1 MTVSTPVRQPHQQAQ
16 NLPPVKARRSAG
28 ERIRLIASI
37 VVCQLLALL
46 LVEGV
51 LYSVGLGE
59 EDIYKFDKQIGFM
72 HFPSKRVTWRSEG
85 FSQSYFDADGLRD
98 EPNLTIAKP
107 PGVYRIAL
115 LGDSM
120 VEGLQVDSQLTFGKL
135 LQARLRKDGGNV
147 QVINF
152 GNSGYS
158 TAQECMLLPRKV
170 LKYQPDLVVLGYTN
184 RDMFEN
190 WTAPDQTLTNV
201 RPMAVHLP
209 GGKLVLDSSPV
220 INWMRS
226 PRAKWLMSISWL
238 RQNSRIWG
246 MISAAETQL
255 SFQDPVYRAITAF
268 FTRPG
273 KTFASWIAAVK
284 TTKWQLPSLQQL
296 ASPSYSI
303 RFFEGGDAKNN
314 AAIVNSSITKAP
326 AAVPHMKL
334 VTAPQLNGNASK
346 TGGGEASTK
355 STAAGNDSKPA
366 ATAAKQAE
374 PANGNTAYIQMLS
387 RTMRSLLARMN
398 ADCAQNGAKFAVVF
412 LPCRAEASPAPGLEN
427 SFFNITYSDEVR
439 MVQQGCDTE
448 KIPTL
453 NGEVAIEQIPPAKRP
468 GLFFLVHMNREGHK
482 FFADQ
487 LYPFIRQLVPASN

>member
-1 MTVSTPVRQPHQQAQ
+1 MTASAPAKRPPQQAQ
-16 NLPPVKARRSAG
+16 TLLPVKPRRSAG
-28 ERIRLIASI
+28 DRIKLIASI
-37 VVCQLLALL
+37 VFCQLLALL

-59 EDIYKFDKQIGFM
+59 EDIYQFDKQIGFM
-72 HFPSKRVTWRSEG
+72 HFPNKRVTWHSEG
-85 FSQSYFDADGLRD
+85 FSQSYFNADGLRD

-107 PGVYRIAL
+107 PGVYRIAF

-120 VEGLQVDSQLTFGKL
+120 VEGLQVDSEQTFAKL
-135 LQARLRKDGGNV
+135 LQAQLRKNGGNV

-158 TAQECMLLPRKV
+158 TAQECMLLSGKV

-220 INWMRS
+220 VNWMRS
-226 PRAKWLMSISWL
+226 PRAKWLMNISWL

-246 MISAAETQL
+246 MISATETQL
-255 SFQDPVYRAITAF
+255 SFKDPVYRALTAF

-273 KTFASWIAAVK
+273 KTFASWIQAVK
-284 TTKWQLPSLQQL
+284 TTKWQLPSMEQL
-296 ASPSYSI
+296 ASPSFSI
-303 RFFEGGDAKNN
+303 RFFEGGDDKTN

-334 VTAPQLNGNASK
+334 VTAPQLNGNANK
-346 TGGGEASTK
+346 LGGDNAK
-355 STAAGNDSKPA
+355 PAAAENDSKPA
-366 ATAAKQAE
+366 AAAAKQTE
-374 PANGNTAYIQMLS
+374 PADGNTAYIQMLA
-387 RTMRSLLARMN
+387 RTMRSLLAKMN
-398 ADCAQNGAKFAVVF
+398 DECAQHGARFAVV
-412 LPCRAEASPAPGLEN
+412 LMPCRAEACPVPGLEN

-439 MVQQGCDTE
+439 MVQQGCDAE

-453 NGEVAIEQIPPAKRP
+453 NGEVALEQMPAAKRP

-487 LYPFIRQLVPASN
+487 LYPFIRQLMPAAD